1 MLELF
6 RGTDNARNAEIITKI
21 ALILPGSIQPAA
33 LPLALIE
40 KALQNNPPP
49 GWVPWAAVSLA
60 LAAHRAGDH
69 AIAVRLCNM
78 SLASLHKVPGS
89 FDYTNACPAL
99 ALLIRAL
106 AESKLRQ
113 PEQAWQSFAEAA
125 ELIPSDLRTL
135 GTAAHTGK
143 LPVKPAVVHHD
154 WLFAECLRREAEKAL
169 FPV

>member
-1 MLELF
+1 MP
-6 RGTDNARNAEIITKI
+6 ARHSPCSSA
-21 ALILPGSIQPAA
+21 P
-33 LPLALIE
+33 
-40 KALQNNPPP
+40 
-49 GWVPWAAVSLA
+49 
-60 LAAHRAGDH
+60 
-69 AIAVRLCNM
+69 
-78 SLASLHKVPGS
+78 
-89 FDYTNACPAL
+89 
-99 ALLIRAL
+99 L

-169 FPV
+169 FPGLAAFLAGEHKAADNAERLALVFACRVRGLYHLAAGLYSDAFAADPKLLRNPQALGAGPRPAVPPAPVSAAGATR